1 MRPERQR
8 LSSQSLSLIGIPKK
22 FHESTIE
29 DFNTYDNKDLEEVQD
44 CIARYVSDIR
54 FYPLDQLGGLCL
66 FGSNGVGKTLLACI
80 IAKEAY
86 KYRYSTRRVTFV
98 EYMTKYTASWNARSV
113 DEKEQLES
121 ELYDG
126 YKAVEFL
133 VLEEVGKEVDSKA
146 SAPILEDLLRY
157 REDKG
162 LVTIICTNLSPKDI
176 ESRYGVSVSSLLK
189 GNMTPIKIEG
199 IDKRKDFFKKKVSK
213 NVAR

>member
-1 MRPERQR
+1 MGLRPERKY
-8 LSSQSLSLIGIPKK
+8 LSVQSLTLIGIPKK

-29 DFNTYDNKDLEEVQD
+29 DFNTYDNEDLEAVRD
-44 CIARYVSDIR
+44 YVARYISNMR
-54 FYPLDQLGGLCL
+54 FVPLDRLAGLCL

-86 KYRYSTRRVTFV
+86 KHRYSTRRVTFV
-98 EYMTKYTASWNARSV
+98 EYMSQYTMSWNTRSV
-113 DEKEQLES
+113 EEKEALES
-121 ELYDG
+121 ELYSS

-157 REDKG
+157 REDNG
-162 LVTIICTNLSPKDI
+162 LVTVICTNLSPKDI

-199 IDKRKDFFKKKVSK
+199 VDKRKDFFNKKVAK
-213 NVAR
+213 K

>member
-1 MRPERQR
+1 MGLRPERKY
-8 LSSQSLSLIGIPKK
+8 LSVQSLTLIGIPKK

-29 DFNTYDNKDLEEVQD
+29 DFNTYDNEDLEAVQD
-44 CIARYVSDIR
+44 CVARYISNMR
-54 FYPLDQLGGLCL
+54 FVPLDQLGGLCL

-86 KYRYSTRRVTFV
+86 KHRYSTRRVTFV
-98 EYMTKYTASWNARSV
+98 EYMSQYTMSWNARSV
-113 DEKEQLES
+113 EEKESLES
-121 ELYDG
+121 ELYSS

-157 REDKG
+157 REDNG
-162 LVTIICTNLSPKDI
+162 LVTVICTNLSPKDI

-199 IDKRKDFFKKKVSK
+199 VDKRKDFFNKKVAK
-213 NVAR
+213 K

>member
-1 MRPERQR
+1 MGLRPERKY
-8 LSSQSLSLIGIPKK
+8 LSVQSLTLIGIPKK

-29 DFNTYDNKDLEEVQD
+29 DFNTYDNEDLEAVQD
-44 CIARYVSDIR
+44 CVACYISNMR
-54 FYPLDQLGGLCL
+54 FVPLDQLGGLCL

-86 KYRYSTRRVTFV
+86 KHRYSTRRVTFV
-98 EYMTKYTASWNARSV
+98 EYMSQYTMSWNARSV
-113 DEKEQLES
+113 EEKESLES
-121 ELYDG
+121 ELYSS

-157 REDKG
+157 REDNG
-162 LVTIICTNLSPKDI
+162 LVTVICTNLSPKDI

-199 IDKRKDFFKKKVSK
+199 VDKRKDFFNKKVAK
-213 NVAR
+213 K